1 MSFNESCGDGRSCLK
16 TRSILIA
23 ILLVFGIAQ
32 SADAGTISGYVRDEE
47 SGETLP
53 YANVVI
59 RLGETVIGVL
69 SNAEG
74 FYALK
79 DVPEGAY
86 EIVIS
91 YVGYVPLEEELTVG
105 PESARYNVE
114 LSPTSYL
121 GEEIVVEAK
130 REEEEQLLQTGFITL
145 PTERI
150 ADLPSFGETDILR
163 SLPLLPGI
171 QAASDISSGLYIR
184 GGGPDQT
191 LILLDQIPLYNPSHA
206 FGFFSTFNADA
217 IKDMSLHKGA
227 YPAQYGGRL
236 GSVLDVRNR
245 DGNRKKFEG
254 TGGVSIISGRLMLE
268 GPTKSGSWMVSG
280 RRTYLDPL
288 LSAIRTDSTDIP
300 CYYFYDLN
308 AKLNQDWGDRDK
320 LSVSG
325 YAGRDDLNF
334 DLEEDT
340 FFTIRWGNTAAT
352 VKWNHIFSD
361 NVFWNFMIAG
371 SKYFSDTNLNIFDTP
386 ILISNSVRDLSAK
399 GDLDFFVNT
408 KHSLSTGFLA
418 TKYDFR
424 YKQVFNQ
431 DEQISLKE
439 TPSLYSIYM
448 QDHWQPTQGTSLRLG
463 IRANHFTEQDG
474 IRVEPRG
481 AFSYQFKPKWR
492 FKAGGGT
499 YTQYL
504 QFVSTEAFSGSDF
517 WVPLDGTVDPGQSWQ
532 AVSRLEYEPSDRYK
546 FSVESYYT
554 DMSNLVLI
562 DQDVAVDTEGT
573 TSEDVFVTGGTG
585 YATGVEVFLQRRTG
599 KFTGWIGYTLGWT
612 RRTFGELNNG
622 KQFPTKYDRRND
634 LSFVVN
640 YRTGKWTFGSSLI
653 YGTGQAYTPIVG
665 RYSLRNPAV
674 SEFDTD
680 RYAIPGDKN
689 SARLLPYH
697 RLDLSVK
704 RKFSLFGAGAEW
716 YVQVFNAYNRCN
728 EWFVENDNG
737 GDASPRV
744 FKMLPVVPTA
754 GIDFGF

>member
-1 MSFNESCGDGRSCLK
+1 M
-16 TRSILIA
+16 
-23 ILLVFGIAQ
+23 LLLLLAGQAM
-32 SADAGTISGYVRDEE
+32 AETGTISGYVRDNE

-53 YANVVI
+53 YANVVAKQ
-59 RLGETVIGVL
+59 GEATFGVL
-69 SNAEG
+69 SNVEG

-79 DVPEGAY
+79 DVPEGTY
-86 EIVIS
+86 DIVIS
-91 YVGYVPLEEELTVG
+91 YVGYAAYKQSITVEPG
-105 PESARYNVE
+105 TRRYNVE
-114 LSPTSYL
+114 LKPSVFV
-121 GEEIVVEAK
+121 GEEIVVEAS
-130 REEEEQLLQTGFITL
+130 RDEEEALVQTGFITL
-145 PTERI
+145 PTERVQ
-150 ADLPSFGETDILR
+150 DLPSFGETDILR

-184 GGGPDQT
+184 GGSPDQT

-245 DGNRKKFEG
+245 DGNRKSFEG
-254 TGGVSIISGRLMLE
+254 NGGVSLISGRLLLE
-268 GPTKSGSWMVSG
+268 GPTKNGSWMLSG

-300 CYYFYDLN
+300 SYYFYDTN

-320 LSVSG
+320 LSISA

-334 DLEEDT
+334 DLEDDT

-361 NVFWNFMIAG
+361 NVFLNFMVAG
-371 SKYFSDTNLNIFDTP
+371 SKYFSDTNINIFETP
-386 ILISNSVRDLSAK
+386 ILISNSIRDYSAK
-399 GDLDFFVNT
+399 GDLDYFVNT
-408 KHSLSTGFLA
+408 EHSLSMGFLA
-418 TKYDFR
+418 TFYDFR
-424 YKQVFNQ
+424 FRQVFNQ
-431 DEQISLKE
+431 DEQIDLKE
-439 TPSLYSIYM
+439 TPSLYSVYL
-448 QDHWQPTQGTSLRLG
+448 QDHWQPTSGTSLRIG
-463 IRANHFTEQDG
+463 ARANHFTEQG
-474 IRVEPRG
+474 GVRVEPRIS
-481 AFSYQFKPKWR
+481 FSHQLKPRWR
-492 FKAGGGT
+492 VKAGGGV

-504 QFVSTEAFSGSDF
+504 QFVTTEAFSGSDF
-517 WVPLDGTVDPGQSWQ
+517 WVPLDDTVDPGRSWQ
-532 AVSRLEYEPSDRYK
+532 AVTGVEYEPSDRYK
-546 FSVESYYT
+546 LSVEGYYT
-554 DMSNLVLI
+554 DMANLVLI

-585 YATGVEVFLQRRTG
+585 FATGIEVFLQRRTG
-599 KFTGWIGYTLGWT
+599 KLTGWIGYTLGWT
-612 RRTFGELNNG
+612 RRTFEELNSG
-622 KQFPTKYDRRND
+622 KRFPTKYDRRHD
-634 LSFVVN
+634 VSFVVN
-640 YRTGKWTFGSSLI
+640 YKVGKWTLGSSLI
-653 YGTGQAYTPIVG
+653 YGTGQAYTPIIG
-665 RYSLRNPAV
+665 RYQLRDPAV
-674 SEFDTD
+674 PEFESD

-697 RLDLSVK
+697 RLDLSIK

-716 YVQVFNAYNRCN
+716 YAQVFNAYNRRN

-744 FKMLPVVPTA
+744 FKMLPVVPTF

>member
-1 MSFNESCGDGRSCLK
+1 LK

-532 AVSRLEYEPSDRYK
+532 AVSGLEYEPSDRYK

>member
-1 MSFNESCGDGRSCLK
+1 MCSVK
-16 TRSILIA
+16 TGFIAVAIA
-23 ILLVFGIAQ
+23 IVIGVAGY
-32 SADAGTISGYVRDEE
+32 AGAGTISGYVRDKEN
-47 SGETLP
+47 GETLP
-53 YANVVI
+53 YANIVL
-59 RLGETVIGVL
+59 RKGEVMIGVL

-79 DVPEGAY
+79 DVPEGTY
-86 EIVIS
+86 QLVIS
-91 YVGYVPLEEELTVG
+91 YVGYTPFEKKTDVG
-105 PESARYNVE
+105 AKSARYNID
-114 LSPTSYL
+114 LKPSSFL
-121 GEEIVVEAK
+121 GEEIVVEA
-130 REEEEQLLQTGFITL
+130 RRDEDEEILQTGFITL
-145 PTERI
+145 PTEKIR
-150 ADLPSFGETDILR
+150 DLPSFGETDILR

-171 QAASDISSGLYIR
+171 QSASDISSGLYIR
-184 GGGPDQT
+184 GGSPDQT

-254 TGGVSIISGRLMLE
+254 NGGVSLISGRLLLE
-268 GPTKSGSWMVSG
+268 GPLSSGSWMISG

-288 LSAIRTDSTDIP
+288 LSAIRTDSTDVP
-300 CYYFYDLN
+300 SYYFYDVN

-320 LSVSG
+320 LSISAYG
-325 YAGRDDLNF
+325 GRDDLRF
-334 DLEEDT
+334 DLEDDT

-361 NVFWNFMIAG
+361 NLFWNFMVAG
-371 SKYFSDTNLNIFDTP
+371 SKYFSDTNINIFDTP
-386 ILISNSVRDLSAK
+386 ILISNSIRDFSAK
-399 GDLDFFVNT
+399 GDLDFFVST

-418 TKYDFR
+418 TWYDFR

-431 DEQISLKE
+431 DEQIALKE
-439 TPSLYSIYM
+439 TPSLYSVYL
-448 QDHWQPTQGTSLRLG
+448 QDHWKPASVASIRVGL
-463 IRANHFTEQDG
+463 RANHFTEQG
-474 IRVEPRG
+474 GLRIEPRG
-481 AFSYQFKPKWR
+481 SFSYQFKPKWR
-492 FKAGGGT
+492 FKAGGGA

-517 WVPLDGTVDPGQSWQ
+517 WVPLDDTVDPGRSWQ
-532 AVSRLEYEPSDRYK
+532 AVTGLEYEASDRYK
-546 FSVESYYT
+546 YSIEGYYT
-554 DMSNLVLI
+554 DMSNLVVI
-562 DQDVAVDTEGT
+562 DQGVAVDTEGS

-612 RRTFGELNNG
+612 RRQFTELNSG
-622 KQFPTKYDRRND
+622 KLFPTKYDRRND

-653 YGTGQAYTPIVG
+653 YGTGQAYTPVVG
-665 RYSLRNPAV
+665 RYQLRDPAV
-674 SEFDTD
+674 PEFEDD

-704 RKFSLFGAGAEW
+704 RKFSLFGAEADW
-716 YVQVFNAYNRCN
+716 YVQVFNAYNRRN
-728 EWFVENDNG
+728 EWFVESGNG
-737 GDASPRV
+737 GDATPRV